1 MTTSRDMFLAHFP
14 AKFKYPGMVEDA
26 MWDAWQAGQ
35 AAQKDELAACQAE
48 LAAIKM
54 QEPVAYMFPSDL
66 AKFQEQETFAQ
77 AYSVSVGNPSETTV
91 PVFAGPAPIPADMVR
106 VPEYTTGHC
115 ENHKHPKGC
124 QLHNI
129 QCGWPECDRRL
140 IAASQEKKNG

>member
-66 AKFQEQETFAQ
+66 VKFQEQETFAQ

-91 PVFAGPAPIPADMVR
+91 PVFAGPAPIPADMVM
-106 VPEYTTGHC
+106 VPREPT
-115 ENHKHPKGC
+115 EAMISAAQK
-124 QLHNI
+124 L
-129 QCGWPECDRRL
+129 GWTHVANYYRAMID
-140 IAASQEKKNG
+140 ASQEKKS